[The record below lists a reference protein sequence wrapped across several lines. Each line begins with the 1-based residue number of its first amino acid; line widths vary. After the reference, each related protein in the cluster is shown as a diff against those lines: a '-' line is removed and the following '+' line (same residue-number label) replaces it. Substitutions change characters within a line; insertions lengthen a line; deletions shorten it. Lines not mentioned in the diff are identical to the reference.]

1 MPSLSAFSW
10 TPICWMFRSVI
21 IELHFRMN
29 STENWNSDQKKD
41 KLDDGTFWTL
51 KVLLSQMETNLNFV
65 LLAQFYIPMCTKLK
79 CSSLL
84 SWNKDEVLK
93 SFLEKILQLMYAYS
107 CWSTNI
113 HTAEKSEHIA
123 NPAISWSR
131 EGRFVWHT
139 LYPGVV
145 TLHILTH
152 QKTWCNIT
160 KQQRAF
166 TETSFWWLSMLFC
179 VGQQCFK
186 EAVKYS
192 SCFSFGADVE
202 IRGKDATERYK
213 NRGLKKN
220 HPYMMSIELPLNTAA
235 LSDSSFLF
243 KG

>member
-1 MPSLSAFSW
+1 ML
-10 TPICWMFRSVI
+10 RRVI
-21 IELHFRMN
+21 IELHFRIN

-41 KLDDGTFWTL
+41 ELEDTTFWTL

-84 SWNKDEVLK
+84 AWNKDEVLK
-93 SFLEKILQLMYAYS
+93 SSLKKILKLMYAYT
-107 CWSTNI
+107 CWSMYI
-113 HTAEKSEHIA
+113 HTAEKSEHIP
-123 NPAISWSR
+123 NPAIFWSC
-131 EGRFVWHT
+131 EGQLVWHS

-145 TLHILTH
+145 NLHIFTH

-160 KQQRAF
+160 TQQRAF
-166 TETSFWWLSMLFC
+166 MDTSFLCLSMLPC
-179 VGQQCFK
+179 AGQQCFK

-213 NRGLKKN
+213 NRGLKKT
-220 HPYMMSIELPLNTAA
+220 ICTWCR
-235 LSDSSFLF
+235 
-243 KG
+243 